1 MINLTSTSDTIRVIT
16 ASAALIECHASFV
29 DVSSG
34 AGTLGRINSAPIT
47 TATTTTIVTSP
58 GAGVLRN
65 VKHLNITNASAS
77 ASSKVTVDHFDGT
90 TATEL
95 MSFILLPGENMILN
109 EEGRWTHRDAQGAEY
124 PPSGLGAFNGSAI
137 PFMKSTTSPEGAGS
151 WYCTAKDN
159 GFPGAWSP
167 GAPGV
172 NGRVTDGTT
181 AADAGSIPFRNPA
194 IGANFITE
202 LQMASSV
209 NHTHLFFDVLWVNT
223 GLVVTTTTAQA
234 IAMPTLPA
242 RDVNG
247 TTNGE
252 GCMIAM
258 LFTAAA
264 TNAAAISNATVS
276 YTNSAGVSGRTAT
289 LTSGIAGSQIPATPV
304 IGTLIWFNLAAGDK
318 GVQSIQSVTL
328 GTSLVTGSISMMIA
342 RDLATIGTTLPNVSA
357 QKIIGA
363 PGIRCYNNQ
372 TVLHCLLAGA
382 ATVTFLSGEL
392 TVQEK

>member
-1 MINLTSTSDTIRVIT
+1 MINLTTTTDTIRLVT
-16 ASAALIECHASFV
+16 ASTAQIECHASFV
-29 DVSSG
+29 NVTATG
-34 AGTLGRINSAPIT
+34 GKLGRWNTPVIT
-47 TATTTTIVTSP
+47 TATTTVVVPSP
-58 GAGVLRN
+58 TESMERN
-65 VKHLNITNASAS
+65 VKHLSITNASAS
-77 ASSKVTVDHFDGT
+77 ASTKVTIDHFDGT
-90 TATEL
+90 IATEL
-95 MSFILLPGENMILN
+95 ISFTLLPGENMILN
-109 EEGRWTHRDAQGAEY
+109 EEGRWTHRDANGAEY
-124 PPSGLGAFNGSAI
+124 PPAGLGAFNGYAV
-137 PFMKSTTSPEGAGS
+137 PFMKSTTSPEGVGN
-151 WYCTAKDN
+151 WYCTAKDA

-172 NGRVTDGTT
+172 NGRVTDGLS
-181 AADAGSIPFRNPA
+181 AGDVGCIPFQNPA
-194 IGANFITE
+194 LGVNFVTE

-209 NHTHLFFDVLWVNT
+209 NHTHLFFDALWVNT

-242 RDVNG
+242 RDVKG

-264 TNAAAISNATVS
+264 TNVSAFSNTTVT
-276 YTNSAGVSGRTAT
+276 YTNSAGVAGRTAT
-289 LTSGIAGSQIPATPV
+289 LTSGVAGSQIPATPV
-304 IGTLIWFNLAAGDK
+304 IGTLIWFNMQAGDK

-328 GTSLVTGSISMMIA
+328 GTSLVTGSVSMIIA

-363 PGIRCYNNQ
+363 PGIRTYNNQ
-372 TVLHCLLAGA
+372 CVLHCILAGT